1 MTATDSDYDA
11 ADDFAKSIEVAYAAV
26 RERMARGGSP
36 WLPRLNFETSNRIRT
51 GRELVNAKKEATRNR
66 SGVGLANR
74 RL

>member
-36 WLPRLNFETSNRIRT
+36 WVPRLNFETSNRTRAGRT
-51 GRELVNAKKEATRNR
+51 PVTK
-66 SGVGLANR
+66 NR
-74 RL
+74 RRRETVGRGARRI